1 MGEGG
6 SRPGREQGCV
16 WWLEEVWELP
26 AGGAGREQPQ
36 RGWQAGWGRRR
47 TQWGEKD
54 LEKETQKLNIY
65 TQSGPSH
72 DAISARTDLP
82 VVTCSM
88 EKYTYSYDMM
98 SGVFNVLQHTSNFDT
113 TMSHYGRLDFNNP
126 MRNKP
131 VHSER
136 EGQASEK

>member
-1 MGEGG
+1 MRGVVGQGVSRAVCGGWRRSGSCQQGGLVESSLREDGRRGGEGG
-6 SRPGREQGCV
+6 VRSGGRK
-16 WWLEEVWELP
+16 
-26 AGGAGREQPQ
+26 
-36 RGWQAGWGRRR
+36 
-47 TQWGEKD
+47 T

-72 DAISARTDLP
+72 DALSARTDLP

-88 EKYTYSYDMM
+88 EKYTYTYDMM